1 MPLAWD
7 DPLGRQGRGDR
18 GRTGKPS
25 GTDNPFKHMKPDP
38 NNPDGVL
45 FKDPHTGKTKPQP
58 KPEGFDPYWETKHPK
73 PKPKTQDPTPPAATT
88 NSRRIP
94 GRLQGGCRL

>member
-1 MPLAWD
+1 
-7 DPLGRQGRGDR
+7 
-18 GRTGKPS
+18 
-25 GTDNPFKHMKPDP
+25 MKPDP

-73 PKPKTQDPTPPAATT
+73 PKPKTQDPTPPGGDNKQQTDTWQTPGWMPPAATLGLLALLCIFQPELCVPAALCAAQ
-88 NSRRIP
+88 R
-94 GRLQGGCRL
+94 